1 MEKITYNI
9 IGIGSEMCRIT
20 CNDIRSKFSKYT
32 DGGCICS
39 LSILM
44 YELQSITNAC
54 RANNAQA
61 VFEFFGD
68 F

>member
-9 IGIGSEMCRIT
+9 IAVNHG
-20 CNDIRSKFSKYT
+20 NV
-32 DGGCICS
+32 
-39 LSILM
+39 
-44 YELQSITNAC
+44 C
-54 RANNAQA
+54 RADNAEA